1 MKERIFLKKRRAG
14 ACAPAVMKKK
24 KMLYNGVMALEY

>member
-1 MKERIFLKKRRAG
+1 MKDRIFLKKRRAG
-14 ACAPAVMKKK
+14 AFAPAVMKKK